1 VTVRGDRA
9 PKHGETERESRTVE
23 RSPAEMGDAHC
34 ALRLVTATSGGMP
47 RLPSPAERQE
57 GRTIHGEKQ
66 QMVRTMRLRAGAGK
80 PECGGEELIAQ
91 WRGESDTLLWVDLFE
106 CPPEV
111 ERRLLVEQFGLHP
124 LAVQDAQRSRH
135 QPKLEVFDNH
145 VFILLK
151 GLGPDRDEFV
161 FETIQIAI
169 FVGERFLVTRH
180 SGPSPSI
187 DRVWS
192 ETQNDASAFARGPD
206 SLALRLGRVSVDRY
220 LKRLLTLEPQ
230 LEDLEQ
236 AIVERPGDDIL
247 AELTGYK
254 TTLRKF
260 RRVLLYHVQIFTELL
275 ESPPASFRP
284 ERVHEVRDVFEHQER
299 ANSLATLYYEVASD
313 LIDGYISLASHRL
326 NNIMK
331 ILTIV
336 TAIFVPLSFLAGIYG
351 MNFEYMP
358 ELKSHTGYF
367 VLLGTMAAIATILLL
382 VFRRKRWL

>member
-1 VTVRGDRA
+1 
-9 PKHGETERESRTVE
+9 
-23 RSPAEMGDAHC
+23 M
-34 ALRLVTATSGGMP
+34 
-47 RLPSPAERQE
+47 
-57 GRTIHGEKQ
+57 I
-66 QMVRTMRLRAGAGK
+66 RTMHLRAQAEK
-80 PECGGEELIAQ
+80 PACGGEELIAQ
-91 WRGESDTLLWVDLFE
+91 WRIETDALLWVDLE
-106 CPPEV
+106 DCPPEV
-111 ERRLLVEQFGLHP
+111 EQRLLVEGFGLHP

-135 QPKLEVFDNH
+135 QPKIEAFPDCAFL
-145 VFILLK
+145 LLK

-187 DRVWS
+187 DRLWR
-192 ETQNDASAFARGPD
+192 ETQADASIFARGPD
-206 SLALRLGRVSVDRY
+206 SLALRLARLLVDRY
-220 LKRLLTLEPQ
+220 LQRLLTLEPQ

-236 AIVERPGDDIL
+236 AILERPGDDIL

-260 RRVLLYHVQIFTELL
+260 RRVLLYHVQIFLELL
-275 ESPPASFRP
+275 EKPPAPFRP
-284 ERVHEVRDVFEHQER
+284 ERVHDVRDVFEHQER

-313 LIDGYISLASHRL
+313 LIDGYISMASHRL

-367 VLLGTMAAIATILLL
+367 VLLSVMAAIATTLLL
-382 VFRRKRWL
+382 IFRRKRWL